1 MKLRTKL
8 TLALVLMSVVPLTVI
23 VLYSYYSS
31 LETLRLA
38 ALSEVSELTAEI
50 GDRIETMRQDVG
62 RGMEQLGTSQFGYLI
77 ADTGEVTDSRQ
88 FLVDVGVA
96 MGDAAPFVESLEFV
110 PLAPEPTDSVPILS
124 APEAPAD
131 VHPIDEAE
139 LMASVE
145 SVVISLGMLAE
156 RAAEEGENT
165 GPWIES
171 QEGHEVIAEIQLQS
185 AVAGREIAERLQ
197 DLDVA
202 RLMEEAEHLQRVAA
216 SRAEEH
222 QTRERKQRIEG
233 IEHGRR
239 VLRVEP
245 MEVGDSEM
253 VWRPNLLEQEQVE
266 EMEALKLESRRI
278 LGREFDSSVE
288 QQGRHVGRLRA
299 QISAKKLLQQVLYQA
314 QRDEGEIPFA
324 VDGEGNVYVAQEG
337 DRELLRGLPL
347 TSDPAAVVDDPKNL
361 DDWIIVR
368 LQDAESDL
376 VYGIARPIGQSLAD
390 LRRTAGRNFA
400 VGLGLVALALVG
412 IAPLSRRIT
421 RDLNTLTQGAEQ
433 LATGNLEARVPVR
446 SRDEVGH
453 LARTL
458 NQMAEDLQQNQ
469 VQLLEQERLRKEHE
483 IERRLLEAEN
493 SRKGEEL
500 EDARLFQLSLLP
512 KQLPT
517 HPHLEIGVFMKTA
530 TEVGGDYYDFHQS
543 TDGILTAVIGDA
555 TGHGARAGTMV
566 TVIKSLF
573 TAEADERGLAEFLE
587 KASQSIRKM
596 DLGRMA
602 MALTLVRF
610 DGGILS
616 VAAAGMPPI
625 LIHRAADRIVEEV
638 AIESV
643 PLGSMSRYRYQERQ
657 VHVATGDTVL
667 LMSDGFPELSNEQ
680 GEPLGYTAVQ
690 DLFRQAGTESPQELI
705 AQLASA
711 AESWS
716 GEAHPSDDI
725 TFVALQMRA

>member
-8 TLALVLMSVVPLTVI
+8 TFAFILMSVVPLTVI

-38 ALSEVSELTAEI
+38 ALAEVSELTAEI

-62 RGMEQLGTSQFGYLI
+62 RGVERLGTTQFGYLI
-77 ADTGEVTDSRQ
+77 ADSGEVATSEQ
-88 FLVDVGVA
+88 FLTEVGSA
-96 MGDAAPFVESLEFV
+96 MGAAAPFVESLEFV
-110 PLAPEPTDSVPILS
+110 PLAPKPAEVVPRLS
-124 APEAPAD
+124 APEAPPA
-131 VHPIDEAE
+131 VAPIDAE
-139 LMASVE
+139 TLRESVG

-156 RAAEEGENT
+156 RAAEEGE
-165 GPWIES
+165 GAEQWIETAEG
-171 QEGHEVIAEIQLQS
+171 QEIMAEIQLQS
-185 AVAGREIAERLQ
+185 EIVGHEMAEHLKE
-197 DLDVA
+197 LDMT
-202 RLMEEAEHLQRVAA
+202 LLIEEAEHLQRVAA
-216 SRAEEH
+216 SRAEENRARG
-222 QTRERKQRIEG
+222 QERQAHRVEG
-233 IEHGRR
+233 KRR
-239 VLRVEP
+239 VLMVEP
-245 MEVGDSEM
+245 MEVGESEM

-266 EMEALKLESRRI
+266 QMEARELESKRI

-288 QQGRHVGRLRA
+288 QEGRQVGHLRA
-299 QISAKKLLQQVLYQA
+299 QISARKLLQQVLDQA
-314 QRDEGEIPFA
+314 EREAGEIPFA
-324 VDGEGNVYVAQEG
+324 IDGEGNIYVAQEG

-347 TSDPAAVVDDPKNL
+347 TADAKAGVDGTKNL

-400 VGLGLVALALVG
+400 AGLGLVALALVG

-421 RDLNTLTQGAEQ
+421 RDLNTLTEGAQQ
-433 LATGNLEARVPVR
+433 LATGNLQARVPVR

-469 VQLLEQERLRKEHE
+469 AQLLEQERLQKEHE
-483 IERRLLEAEN
+483 IEHRLLEAEN

-512 KQLPT
+512 KQLPS

-530 TEVGGDYYDFHQS
+530 TEVGGDYYDFHLS
-543 TDGILTAVIGDA
+543 PEGILTTVIGDA

-573 TAEADERGLAEFLE
+573 TAEADDSGLSEFLE
-587 KASQSIRKM
+587 KASHSIRRM

-610 DGGILS
+610 QDGVLS
-616 VAAAGMPPI
+616 VAAAGMPPV
-625 LIHRAADRIVEEV
+625 LIHRAAGGTVEELAV
-638 AIESV
+638 EGV
-643 PLGSMSRYRYQERQ
+643 PLGSMAGYQYKERQ
-657 VHVATGDTVL
+657 VELSPGDTVL
-667 LMSDGFPELSNEQ
+667 LMSDGFPELANDQ
-680 GEPLGYTAVQ
+680 GEPLGYTTVHELFQQAATRQPQ
-690 DLFRQAGTESPQELI
+690 DLI
-705 AQLASA
+705 ARLATA
-711 AESWS
+711 AEEWS
-716 GEAHPSDDI
+716 GEANPSDDI
-725 TFVALQMRA
+725 TFVALQVKA